1 MRHPT
6 LGRRASFG
14 GESRGSRVMAAQFA
28 SGEEQLCEKSEVF
41 SRSFL
46 IMLAVMNF
54 SAAIRFVWFVRVQ
67 SGGQRQVC

>member
-1 MRHPT
+1 
-6 LGRRASFG
+6 
-14 GESRGSRVMAAQFA
+14 MAAQFA

-54 SAAIRFVWFVRVQ
+54 STAIRFVWFVRVQ